1 MIIKAKKEFELNE
14 WQTYDCVVR
23 FKRIKNSGERASIS
37 GGGVE
42 FPLNPI
48 MIIVSIILKLFR
60 ECKI

>member
-23 FKRIKNSGERASIS
+23 FKRIKNSGKRTTIS
-37 GGGVE
+37 GGGV
-42 FPLNPI
+42 PLNPV